1 MLEVERSKNERGSR
15 SGEGQKGLMVVH
27 FEGRGHFA
35 TRFPVC
41 VTVWTVTVRERT
53 KNAPL
58 LKVSIHFCFAD

>member
-1 MLEVERSKNERGSR
+1 
-15 SGEGQKGLMVVH
+15 MVVH